1 MRHKGNRRRRVRPRK
16 DRTLAAAGIGVSQ
29 DLKALAAAASDPPR
43 ECAEAPDSEDKPTPS
58 GPTTGESLSRNTLVS
73 IFGRLLYVVTRV
85 GLPPLIL
92 HFVSVEAYGIW
103 ATCFVL
109 ISYIGMGA
117 FGVSNVYIRYVAEY
131 NAKHQIQNIGQLLS
145 AGLVLTIA
153 FGAVTMVALWLGMP
167 LLMAWFKIPTEL
179 QQTARILIL
188 GTVAT
193 MLLDLTF
200 GAFAYVLG
208 GLQRIALSTYVW
220 ILSYLL
226 EVVLIVAF
234 LLSGWGVVSL
244 MWAFFAR
251 YVFSTAVYVALCY
264 RAIPGL
270 RLSLRGLSASNF
282 RPFLGYGGTLQV
294 IGLISVFLYS
304 VEKILAGRFAGVGS
318 VAILDVGQKFPMMT
332 SQVFAAF
339 TSSYLP
345 AVTHLHSLGK
355 DEELRL
361 LYVQATRSMNVLNGL
376 AMGFMAAFAG
386 LIMTVWIGERSDIQ
400 DTVPILLAA
409 TIGFQLHELT
419 GPASSYFQGT
429 HRPARLFEYLT
440 LQLVGIGVG
449 LLLMVRYVG
458 YDVVAIAELV
468 AASRAIGSLIYLTRA
483 NRSIGIP
490 NRRFFRQ
497 VLLPGFIP
505 YVWGFALFSL
515 TGPWLVPLVG
525 QRLWLL
531 AGLAAAGIVYLAW
544 NAGYL
549 WIFHLGGGERQAIS
563 GMILRRHRQT
573 GAPA

>member
-1 MRHKGNRRRRVRPRK
+1 MSKHRRGRRRRPR
-16 DRTLAAAGIGVSQ
+16 S
-29 DLKALAAAASDPPR
+29 AASISQR
-43 ECAEAPDSEDKPTPS
+43 SGAETLPEGLKPQATAS
-58 GPTTGESLSRNTLVS
+58 NAATCKATGGASRSTGSSLSRNTVAA
-73 IFGRLLYVVTRV
+73 IFGRLLYVLTRV

-131 NAKHQIQNIGQLLS
+131 NAKHQTENIGQLLS
-145 AGLVLTIA
+145 AGLLLTLA
-153 FGAVTMVALWLGMP
+153 FSALTMLALWFGMP
-167 LLMAWFKIPTEL
+167 WLLAWFKVPAEL
-179 QQTARILIL
+179 QETARVLIL

-200 GAFAYVLG
+200 GAFSYVLG

-244 MWAFFAR
+244 MWAFVAR
-251 YVFSTAVYVALCY
+251 YIFSTIVYVALCF
-264 RAIPGL
+264 RAVPGL
-270 RLSLRGLSASNF
+270 RLSLHGLRAANF
-282 RPFLGYGGTLQV
+282 RPFLGYGGVLQI

-345 AVTHLHSLGK
+345 AVTHLHSLGEH
-355 DEELRL
+355 EELRR
-361 LYVQATRSMNVLNGL
+361 LYLQATRSMNVLNGL

-386 LIMTVWIGERSDIQ
+386 LIMTVWIGERSDIH

-419 GPASSYFQGT
+419 GPASSYFQGI
-429 HRPARLFEYLT
+429 HQPARLFEYLT
-440 LQLVGIGVG
+440 LQLLGIGIG
-449 LLLMVRYVG
+449 LVLVVRYMG
-458 YDVVAIAELV
+458 YDVVVIAELV
-468 AASRAIGSLIYLTRA
+468 AAARVVGSLIYLARA
-483 NRSIGIP
+483 NRTIGIA
-490 NRRFFRQ
+490 NGRFFRQ
-497 VLLPGFIP
+497 VLLPGLVP
-505 YVWGFALFSL
+505 YAWGFALFSL
-515 TGPWLVPLVG
+515 INPWLAPLAG

-531 AGLAAAGIVYLAW
+531 GALTAAGVVYMVWSL
-544 NAGYL
+544 GYL
-549 WIFHLGGGERQAIS
+549 WLVQLAREERQAIAAS
-563 GMILRRHRQT
+563 ISRRVR
-573 GAPA
+573 

>member
-1 MRHKGNRRRRVRPRK
+1 
-16 DRTLAAAGIGVSQ
+16 
-29 DLKALAAAASDPPR
+29 
-43 ECAEAPDSEDKPTPS
+43 
-58 GPTTGESLSRNTLVS
+58 LSRNTAAS

-131 NAKHQIQNIGQLLS
+131 NAKHQTENIGQLLS
-145 AGLVLTIA
+145 AGLLLTLGFI
-153 FGAVTMVALWLGMP
+153 AVTMVALWLGMP
-167 LLMAWFKIPTEL
+167 LVMAWFKIPAEL
-179 QQTARILIL
+179 QGTARVLIL

-244 MWAFFAR
+244 MWAFVAR
-251 YVFSTAVYVALCY
+251 YVFSTVVYVVLCF

-270 RLSLRGLSASNF
+270 RLTLRGLRASNF

-304 VEKILAGRFAGVGS
+304 VEKILAGRFAGIGS

-355 DEELRL
+355 DEELRR

-386 LIMTVWIGERSDIQ
+386 LIMTVWIGERSDVQ

-419 GPASSYFQGT
+419 GPASSYFQGI

-440 LQLVGIGVG
+440 LQLVGIGIG
-449 LLLMVRYVG
+449 LALVVRYVG

-468 AASRAIGSLIYLTRA
+468 AASRVVGSLIYLTRA
-483 NRSIGIP
+483 NRSIGIR
-490 NRRFFRQ
+490 NRRFFRE
-497 VLLPGFIP
+497 VLLPGFVP
-505 YVWGFALFSL
+505 YAWGFALFSVSD
-515 TGPWLVPLVG
+515 PWLEPLAG

-531 AGLAAAGIVYLAW
+531 GALAAAGILYVIW
-544 NAGYL
+544 SAGYL
-549 WIFHLGGGERQAIS
+549 WLFQLAPDERQAIA
-563 GMILRRHRQT
+563 GMITRRRRQVT
-573 GAPA
+573 ASA